1 MALTDIFKKKK
12 KPEKKI
18 IKPKEELKEIKKE
31 TRTEKPVEIPKV
43 RKERKSGEAHWILKA
58 PHVTEKATSLTDKNQ
73 YIFKV
78 SPRANKTEIKK
89 TVRGIF
95 GVDVVSVNIINVPE
109 KERRLGRT
117 KGFRKGYKKAIVRI
131 KEGQK
136 IEVLP
141 R

>member
-12 KPEKKI
+12 KPEKKTV
-18 IKPKEELKEIKKE
+18 KPKEELKEVKKE
-31 TRTEKPVEIPKV
+31 IKAEKPVEAPKV
-43 RKERKSGEAHWILKA
+43 KKEKKLEGTHWILKA
-58 PHVTEKATSLTDKNQ
+58 PHVTEKATGLTEKNQ

-78 SPRANKTEIKK
+78 SPRANKIEIKRA
-89 TVRGIF
+89 VQGIF
-95 GVDVVSVNIINVPE
+95 GVDVVSVNIINVSE
-109 KERRLGRT
+109 KERRLGKT
-117 KGFRKGYKKAIVRI
+117 KGFRKGYKKAIVRV